1 MFKAALEMSL
11 SAAYSTF
18 RAYTIA
24 RDYGTTPGEAREARI
39 RAQRLRDAAYKARMA
54 AAVAAVE
61 AGVPLAHKEGQCGG
75 VVVLPWADTITLP
88 SSDYPHGRRAWHE
101 SIYMLNNGVSARG
114 LFRQVRGYRPTW
126 EELEDFV
133 QEVTAPRT
141 PPRQGRALRG
151 CPIAADM
158 AAG

>member
-75 VVVLPWADTITLP
+75 VVVLPWGEDITIEP
-88 SSDYPHGRRAWHE
+88 QRRYFWVRSLA
-101 SIYMLNNGVSARG
+101 MLNNGVSARG